1 MVLAS
6 PHEPGAKNNLETHE
20 ARQHMHQPSA
30 TRVRGT
36 DSFTNGAESFQAS
49 AHAGDGS
56 HI

>member
-20 ARQHMHQPSA
+20 AQQHMHQPNA

-36 DSFTNGAESFQAS
+36 NSFTNGAESFQAS